1 MKPLITLP
9 CLALCA
15 CGAVNP
21 VTALRLATL
30 DPLTADPGAFIVRL
44 DLPDGVGIE
53 DGGAT
58 LSMQA
63 TRGADT
69 RGGTFDIVE
78 TVPGSDIWRIAPDQL
93 DALHSAQSTI
103 AAWEAEAPDETTGS
117 LSVDVR
123 PCQLGDGPAETAT
136 LSVFLQLEPGG
147 PFAPLLSEVAVRDL
161 TDGAMLPACD
171 RGP

>member
-63 TRGADT
+63 TRGADL
-69 RGGTFDIVE
+69 
-78 TVPGSDIWRIAPDQL
+78 A
-93 DALHSAQSTI
+93 DALEALDQ
-103 AAWEAEAPDETTGS
+103 ARGEVMKCQAEA
-117 LSVDVR
+117 
-123 PCQLGDGPAETAT
+123 
-136 LSVFLQLEPGG
+136 LQRQ
-147 PFAPLLSEVAVRDL
+147 ARA
-161 TDGAMLPACD
+161 
-171 RGP
+171 